1 MNALGR
7 LLPVEHRRILLA
19 FLGIGL
25 LDVVGEMVHLDVLAN
40 LAKPLLIPALLW
52 WVLAVRRAAAPR
64 LLVVG
69 LVLAWLGDLAL
80 MLPGDTAF
88 IVGLLLFLGMQVC
101 YARGFVTLGAVGALR
116 SAPWLP
122 AVGIALW
129 IGLNVALG
137 PSLGS
142 LRLPLLVYS
151 AALTTMAVLAC
162 GVSLRVGSPRAGIGG
177 VTFLVSDLLIGLD
190 AAGIGVP
197 LHGPLVMATYVVG
210 QLLIATG
217 WIAAESRDTTGSS
230 AAVATRVS

>member
-1 MNALGR
+1 MNAAAVDAGPATGLVP
-7 LLPVEHRRILLA
+7 LLPREQRPLLVA
-19 FLGIGL
+19 YLAVAV
-25 LDVVGEMVHLDVLAN
+25 LDVVAEAAHLDLVAD
-40 LAKPLLIPALLW
+40 LAKPLLIPLLLA
-52 WVLAVRRAAAPR
+52 WVLAVRRSTSPR

-101 YARGFVTLGAVGALR
+101 YIVGFVALR
-116 SAPWLP
+116 AVDRLRRLAWLP
-122 AVGIALW
+122 VAGVLLW

-137 PSLGS
+137 PSLGT
-142 LRLPLLVYS
+142 LRIPLLVYS

-162 GVSLRVGSPRAGIGG
+162 GVSPRVGVGG

-190 AAGIGVP
+190 AAGIGIP
-197 LHGPLVMATYVVG
+197 GHGPVVMATYVVG

-217 WIAAESRDTTGSS
+217 WVAMGAEG
-230 AAVATRVS
+230 TRSVRGRA